1 VLVVACSRQDDI
13 VERSVGRHV
22 LFGLEQEGVKPAGV
36 VCDGYRVIFG
46 SVRR

>member
-1 VLVVACSRQDDI
+1 MGASADRF
-13 VERSVGRHV
+13 ERGPGFNLTVIADAAGKPR
-22 LFGLEQEGVKPAGV
+22 VKPAGV